1 MLVLVAVTTPLSVSM
16 MADKSNP
23 IRPVGSD
30 VTLTCT
36 VDLDPAVDVPVT
48 VNTEWTGPDEVKLYS
63 SAPVM
68 KNLTK
73 YISTVNI
80 SSFGRNQSGNYTCTA
95 NVTSPVSFPKNS
107 GSQSATTA
115 VTVGNELK
123 LYYWGEPERAPH
135 RRVECSQSIYGG
147 IYIYYGTSV
156 TRAPLYTLYAVR
168 DIFQRPHEET
178 SALSGIPRA

>member
-123 LYYWGEPERAPH
+123 LYYIIYNIYLLPSLANFNQLFIILNFRCLPF
-135 RRVECSQSIYGG
+135 SQRE
-147 IYIYYGTSV
+147 SV
-156 TRAPLYTLYAVR
+156 C
-168 DIFQRPHEET
+168 
-178 SALSGIPRA
+178 